1 MSIIGVVSSSRVFEG
16 YRYTHAVVIG
26 FDKNG
31 KLLWDNSFEINDI
44 LTFNLERFVHVS
56 LNEEKIALLY
66 VYDNYIR
73 SKVIF
78 ENSVIDDKRLTPIS
92 SSFEQDVVDDK
103 STKIYGLENWYNKMF
118 YVHGTQK
125 IKNLSAD
132 GVDLNREVFFIY
144 KVIYK

>member
-1 MSIIGVVSSSRVFEG
+1 MSINGVVSSSRVFEG